1 MADEQAIEKPN
12 WNEQHVQARDMLF
25 DWLATAENAVF
36 NMGFEQ
42 GFKAGWEAHVEHMT
56 RVFAEQ
62 AAARPST
69 AAPTPPA
76 APARK
81 MPTKLDQPTAKEL
94 VLQVITERP
103 GLRGVDIVKELN
115 KGVTPVAERSVRT
128 ALHRLKRARK
138 IKVLRSGWYTVE
150 AAANV
155 L

>member
-1 MADEQAIEKPN
+1 MIEQQQETGEKPN
-12 WNEQHVQARDMLF
+12 WNELHVVARDQLF
-25 DWLATAENAVF
+25 DALTNAENAVF
-36 NMGFEQ
+36 NLGWDQ

-62 AAARPST
+62 AASRPS
-69 AAPTPPA
+69 AIAPSAPPA
-76 APARK
+76 PVSSK
-81 MPTKLDQPTAKEL
+81 IDQPTAKDL
-94 VLQVITERP
+94 VLQIISDQP
-103 GLRGVDIVKELN
+103 GLRGIDIVNELG

-138 IKVLRSGWYTVE
+138 IKNMSGRWYTFE